1 MSLTPVH
8 RRHLLERLMRLSRRL
23 LWVGVAVGLL
33 AAAVLVVLRGR
44 SFLLQSTFFAVQW
57 IEIEGVGKSVES
69 KIRACLEEEED
80 FQNLLL
86 LSSRETRETL
96 LKIPELRE
104 VSVRKQFPDT
114 LWVTASERRP
124 ILILVGE
131 INYLVDRDF
140 VAMGEIEGEEFLNS
154 PLPLISAEPLPG
166 IVVGREVSD
175 AGLRRA
181 WIMVSELRAKA
192 PDVALRLGETHYD
205 AEGNVTLYFEGGAEL
220 RLGQRTPSQVLP
232 VLEALWRETQ
242 GFSGIEYAELG
253 YRNQVAFRRRPELTT
268 HPVAHPKPPRR

>member
-8 RRHLLERLMRLSRRL
+8 RRHLLERLLRLSRRL
-23 LWVGVAVGLL
+23 LWVGVLVGIGL
-33 AAAVLVVLRGR
+33 AAVLVVVRGR

-57 IEIEGVGKSVES
+57 IEIEGVGKNVEA
-69 KIRACLEEEED
+69 KMRTLLEEED

-86 LSSRETRETL
+86 LSSRETRLRL
-96 LKIPELRE
+96 LDIPEVRE
-104 VSVRKQFPDT
+104 VAVRKQFPDT
-114 LWVTASERRP
+114 LLVMAAERRP

-131 INYLVDRDF
+131 VNHLVDRDF
-140 VAMGEIEGEEFLNS
+140 VAMGEIEGEAFLNS
-154 PLPLISAEPLPG
+154 PLPLISAEPMPAIVPG
-166 IVVGREVSD
+166 RVVADE
-175 AGLRRA
+175 GLRRA
-181 WIMVSELRAKA
+181 WIVVSELRAKA

-205 AEGNVTLYFEGGAEL
+205 AEGNVTLFFEGGAEL

-232 VLEALWRETQ
+232 VLDAFWRETQ

-268 HPVAHPKPPRR
+268 QPVARSTAPSHR